1 VASPPWGEA
10 GRHLVCETRPVGH
23 VHVHVPHEL
32 TETPEPAL
40 RRRMERR
47 LELGAVVLLALTTL
61 TTAWGDYQAAR
72 WRASSIVAD
81 PAVWR

>member
-1 VASPPWGEA
+1 VA
-10 GRHLVCETRPVGH
+10 HL
-23 VHVHVPHEL
+23 HVHVPHAL
-32 TETPEPAL
+32 TETPEPAP

-47 LELGAVVLLALTTL
+47 LELGAVVLFALTTL
-61 TTAWGDYQAAR
+61 ATAWCGYQAAR